1 MLFKDIIGHAAIK
14 QRLINSANEK
24 RISHA
29 QLFLS
34 KEGVGTIGLA
44 IAYAQYIACANKQP
58 TDSCGVCSSCVKYN
72 KLVHPDL
79 HFAFPTNTTTKVTK
93 DPTSA
98 QFMPEWRKAVLD
110 NVYMDL
116 FEWLQTIGID
126 NKQGILSVNE
136 SDDIIRKLVLKPYE
150 SEFKVMIIWMAEKMN
165 TQAAN
170 KLLKLLE
177 EPPDKTL
184 FILIVEQQEQLL
196 ATIISRTQ
204 LIKVGGIDDD
214 NLTKAIMYDYQLSAE
229 QAHEVINMA
238 EGSYNAAKRLA
249 EETEGDNLFMQLFRE
264 WMLICFNKKT
274 IELVGF
280 IDKLEALKRE
290 RQKKFLQYCL
300 HLIRESLIMAYQGNA
315 VSKTAGAEKQFI
327 DKFHQRI
334 IGADTMEIVEEF
346 NNCIYHIERNANSK
360 ILFMDVS
367 LKLFRWFTRQNKL
380 LAEAKE
386 L

>member
-1 MLFKDIIGHAAIK
+1 MQFKDIIGHAAIK
-14 QRLINSANEK
+14 QRLINSANEN

-34 KEGVGTIGLA
+34 NEGVGAIGLA
-44 IAYAQYIACANKQP
+44 VAYAQYIACKNRQA
-58 TDSCGVCSSCVKYN
+58 TDSCGVCSACVKYN

-93 DPTSA
+93 DPTSI
-98 QFMPEWRKAVLD
+98 QFIAEWRKALLH
-110 NVYMDL
+110 NVYLDL
-116 FEWLQTIGID
+116 FEWLETIGID
-126 NKQGILSVNE
+126 NKQGNISALESV
-136 SDDIIRKLVLKPYE
+136 DIIRRLALKPYE

-170 KLLKLLE
+170 KILKLLE
-177 EPPDKTL
+177 EPPEKTL
-184 FILIVEQQEQLL
+184 FLLVVEQQEQLL
-196 ATIISRTQ
+196 STIISRTQ
-204 LIKVGGIDDD
+204 LIKIGGIDDA
-214 NLTKAIMYDYQLSAE
+214 NLAKALMYDYQLSTE
-229 QAHEVINMA
+229 QAQEVINMA
-238 EGSYNAAKRLA
+238 EGSYNNAKRLA
-249 EETEGDNLFMQLFRE
+249 QETEGDNLFMQLFRE

-274 IELVGF
+274 IELVPF

-290 RQKKFLQYCL
+290 RQKKFLTYCL
-300 HLIRESLIMAYQGNA
+300 HLIRESLILAYQGDA
-315 VSKTAGAEKQFI
+315 VIKTAGAEKQFL

-334 IGADTMEIVEEF
+334 IGADTIEIIEEF
-346 NNCIYHIERNANSK
+346 NNSIYHIERNANAK

-386 L
+386 S